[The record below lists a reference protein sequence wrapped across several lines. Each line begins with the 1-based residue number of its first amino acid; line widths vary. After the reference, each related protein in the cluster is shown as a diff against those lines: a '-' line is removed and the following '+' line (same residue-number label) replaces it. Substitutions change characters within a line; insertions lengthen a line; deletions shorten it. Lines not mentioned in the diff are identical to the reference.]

1 MSDSDHVV
9 LYDKGVMFFAARVLM
24 QCKVRLQLLH
34 YFASNIC
41 ASIFLLIFLCVF
53 RKSVLRTFQ
62 CWKAGSSGGPPS
74 TSKSNLD
81 PKHNSRLAYDL
92 YLVNIFNLKGSV
104 SNEDAVQCLA
114 KYQLFMFHYD
124 STNAPVFG
132 CGRPLIAPTVCS
144 LFTLR

>member
-24 QCKVRLQLLH
+24 QCKVRLQLLLS
-34 YFASNIC
+34 YIGAS
-41 ASIFLLIFLCVF
+41 SFSLCF

-132 CGRPLIAPTVCS
+132 CGRPLIAPTKCS
-144 LFTLR
+144 RFTLR